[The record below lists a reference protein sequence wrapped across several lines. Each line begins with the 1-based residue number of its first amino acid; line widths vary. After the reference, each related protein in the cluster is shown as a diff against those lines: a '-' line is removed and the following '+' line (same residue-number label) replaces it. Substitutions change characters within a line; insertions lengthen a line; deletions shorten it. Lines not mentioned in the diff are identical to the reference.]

1 VNRMFDLQ
9 KNTWLLSLGSFFGL
23 VVILI
28 GSCGL
33 LTIVTNGR
41 IGDFGVDV
49 KFFAVIGAVHLIFTG
64 YRAVRQAW
72 VIKRSQGSAPSV

>member
-1 VNRMFDLQ
+1 MFDLQ
-9 KNTWLLSLGSFFGL
+9 KNTWLLLLGSFFGL
-23 VVILI
+23 AMILI

-33 LTIVTNGR
+33 LSIVTNGR

-49 KFFAVIGAVHLIFTG
+49 RFFAIIGAVYLILTG

-72 VIKRSQGSAPSV
+72 GIKRS

>member
-1 VNRMFDLQ
+1 MFDLQ
-9 KNTWLLSLGSFFGL
+9 KNTWLLLLGSFFGL

-33 LTIVTNGR
+33 LSIMTNGR
-41 IGDFGVDV
+41 INDFGISE
-49 KFFAVIGAVHLIFTG
+49 KFLAIIGAAYLILTG

-72 VIKRSQGSAPSV
+72 DIKRSQGNAPSA